1 MTTEFNQA
9 DLSMALEIQ
18 SRIISRKE
26 IIKDCTSANDED
38 LASLTALRE
47 QGLIPDK
54 LVNERTGITSSWQ
67 GTTRWKYSDA
77 VRSLQDKERNTGVAT
92 ESTSYTWVT
101 RSPAK
106 PKGDD

>member
-1 MTTEFNQA
+1 MTDFNQS
-9 DLSMALEIQ
+9 DLDLALQIQ
-18 SRIISRKE
+18 GRIISRKE
-26 IIKDCTSANDED
+26 IIKDCTAANDED
-38 LASLTALRE
+38 LAILTALRD

-77 VRSLQDKERNTGVAT
+77 VRSLQDKERNTGVAI